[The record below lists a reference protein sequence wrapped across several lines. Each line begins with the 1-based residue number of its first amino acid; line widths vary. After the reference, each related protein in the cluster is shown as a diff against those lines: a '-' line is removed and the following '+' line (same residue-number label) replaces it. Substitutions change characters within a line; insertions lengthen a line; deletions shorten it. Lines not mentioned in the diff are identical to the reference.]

1 MAYGNRT
8 DLNSPAEKIA
18 KSVVPGQ
25 TYGQGAAQM
34 RAQAAVPMGQAP
46 SDAAVQVARVAPQ
59 AAGPFDRPTER
70 PTEPITA
77 GVNFGPGLNAAQAG
91 VARPLRT
98 DDPVLDRL
106 QQLHDLYPN
115 EDLSDLL
122 DSYIKDGY

>member
-8 DLNSPAEKIA
+8 DLNSPAEKVA
-18 KSVVPGQ
+18 KTVVPGQ

-34 RAQAAVPMGQAP
+34 RAQEAVPMGQAP
-46 SDAAVQVARVAPQ
+46 SEAAPRVVPG
-59 AAGPFDRPTER
+59 AAGAFDRPTDR
-70 PTEPITA
+70 PQEPITA

-98 DDPVLDRL
+98 EDPVLDRL

-115 EDLSDLL
+115 EDLADLL
-122 DSYIKDGY
+122 DSYIRDGY